1 MVLVHEM
8 TSSYDWWMT
17 VRTAIVWNFETGR
30 AMKAGKE
37 PENSQLRVFSI
48 LYFLDGWLVRWS
60 VGLQRAFWLRDKP
73 SLLIRLVLLAG
84 LNPDASKNGP
94 PQSKNGTEKFTS
106 ILFSPWILKSFFIF
120 LHLFPPSCF
129 FCHQILPGV
138 SEVLQRG
145 YSVATWCQAHPWN
158 RIWGRMHVRFVWL
171 SRVIFSEWG
180 QYESIAVFFQ
190 SPLDVN
196 WWRNPRQLQLILA
209 GFHSKALEGE
219 VMVKLCMALKVWM
232 RLKRDEVLSLIWTV
246 Q

>member
-129 FCHQILPGV
+129 FLPPDSSWSFWSAATGILSGNLMPG
-138 SEVLQRG
+138 
-145 YSVATWCQAHPWN
+145 
-158 RIWGRMHVRFVWL
+158 
-171 SRVIFSEWG
+171 
-180 QYESIAVFFQ
+180 
-190 SPLDVN
+190 SPLEQDLRTNACAICVAV
-196 WWRNPRQLQLILA
+196 A
-209 GFHSKALEGE
+209 GHFFWVGS
-219 VMVKLCMALKVWM
+219 
-232 RLKRDEVLSLIWTV
+232 IWVHRCFFSISIRCELVTKPSPASADFGRIS

>member
-129 FCHQILPGV
+129 FATRFFLEFLKCCNWDTQWQPDARLTLGTGSEDECMCDLCGCRGSFFLSGV
-138 SEVLQRG
+138 NMSPSL
-145 YSVATWCQAHPWN
+145 
-158 RIWGRMHVRFVWL
+158 
-171 SRVIFSEWG
+171 
-180 QYESIAVFFQ
+180 FFFN
-190 SPLDVN
+190 L
-196 WWRNPRQLQLILA
+196 
-209 GFHSKALEGE
+209 H
-219 VMVKLCMALKVWM
+219 
-232 RLKRDEVLSLIWTV
+232 
-246 Q
+246 